1 MSRYGRTGQLVR
13 LNLRRDRFRILMWIL
28 ILAALMASVAWKFEG
43 IYGTPTEINAI
54 KGTLASPG
62 IVAMF
67 GAFSFS
73 GKVTTA
79 EIFANEMLLFMGLIQ
94 VVMNLALSVHATRA
108 EEDLGITELVR
119 AHAVGTLAPLSA
131 AAIELVLVNGL
142 LGLLY
147 GAGLTAANM
156 PGATTQGN
164 WLIGIGLAAA
174 GLLFGMLGLL
184 TAQVADHSS
193 SATGLAYT
201 LFGLSYLA
209 RMVTDVQHPKL
220 TWWSPLGWV
229 EKLAPY
235 NQQPAWLPVW
245 LSLGLALIFLAI
257 AFWANNHRDLGA
269 GAITTRPGR
278 KQASI
283 FLRGPVS
290 LIWRRQRNVLI
301 GWLVGII
308 IFGTAYG
315 TVFNTIGDILKTNPT
330 MQQVFGATMVHEA
343 NHSILVSFT
352 ALLAVVM
359 AAVSVIPGMQ
369 LILKLHTDETRGWLE
384 ALYARPL
391 SRTRLL
397 FSYVGTAFI
406 TSTLAY
412 IGGLAGIVVMG
423 DASLTHVKDGIS
435 ASEFWQAV
443 AAQLPEIW
451 VFLALSVLLVGCW
464 PRMKSLSWAYLALGF
479 VSVYMGSLLKLPG
492 WVKNLTPA
500 GWMPRVPIHDV
511 NWATFSWMVALALVL
526 VLIGWLGYR
535 RRDLHM
541 S

>member
-131 AAIELVLVNGL
+131 AAIELILVNGL

-164 WLIGIGLAAA
+164 WLIGIGLAAT

-235 NQQPAWLPVW
+235 NNPTWRPVW
-245 LSLGLALIFLAI
+245 LSLGLAFILLAI
-257 AFWANNHRDLGA
+257 AFWANSHRDLGA

-278 KQASI
+278 KQASV
-283 FLRGPVS
+283 FLRGPIS

-308 IFGTAYG
+308 IFGVAYG

-369 LILKLHTDETRGWLE
+369 LILKLHADETRGWLE

-397 FSYVGTAFI
+397 FSYVGTAFV

-412 IGGLAGIVVMG
+412 MGGLAGIVVMG
-423 DASLTHVKDGIS
+423 DASLTHIKDGIS

-464 PRMKSLSWAYLALGF
+464 PRLKSLSWAYLALGF

-511 NWATFSWMVALALVL
+511 NWTTFSWMIGLALVL
-526 VLIGWLGYR
+526 VLIGWFGYQ

>member
-164 WLIGIGLAAA
+164 WLIGIGLAAT
-174 GLLFGMLGLL
+174 GLLFGMLGLI

-235 NQQPAWLPVW
+235 NDPTWQPVW
-245 LSLGLALIFLAI
+245 LSLGLAFILLAI
-257 AFWANNHRDLGA
+257 AFWANSHRDLGA

-278 KQASI
+278 KQASV
-283 FLRGPVS
+283 FLRGPIS

-308 IFGTAYG
+308 IFGAAYG

-397 FSYVGTAFI
+397 FSYVGTAFV

-412 IGGLAGIVVMG
+412 MGGLAGIVVMG
-423 DASLTHVKDGIS
+423 DASLTHIKDGIS

-464 PRMKSLSWAYLALGF
+464 PRLKSLSWAYLALGF

-511 NWATFSWMVALALVL
+511 NWTTFSWMIGLALALVL
-526 VLIGWLGYR
+526 IGWFGYR

>member
-164 WLIGIGLAAA
+164 WLIGIGLAAT
-174 GLLFGMLGLL
+174 GLLFGMLGLI

-235 NQQPAWLPVW
+235 NDPTWQPVW
-245 LSLGLALIFLAI
+245 LSLGLAFILLAI
-257 AFWANNHRDLGA
+257 AFWANSHRDLGA

-278 KQASI
+278 KQASV
-283 FLRGPVS
+283 FLRGPIS
-290 LIWRRQRNVLI
+290 LIWRRQRNVLV

-308 IFGTAYG
+308 IFGAAYG

-397 FSYVGTAFI
+397 FSYVGTAFV

-412 IGGLAGIVVMG
+412 MGGLAGIVVMG
-423 DASLTHVKDGIS
+423 DASLTHIKDGIS

-464 PRMKSLSWAYLALGF
+464 PRLKSLSWAYLALGF

-511 NWATFSWMVALALVL
+511 NWTTFSWMIGLALALVL
-526 VLIGWLGYR
+526 IGWFGYR

>member
-156 PGATTQGN
+156 PGATIQGN

-209 RMVTDVQHPKL
+209 QMVTDVQHPKL

-235 NQQPAWLPVW
+235 NNPTWLPVW
-245 LSLGLALIFLAI
+245 LSLGLALILLAI
-257 AFWANNHRDLGA
+257 AFWANSHRDLGV

-278 KQASI
+278 KQASV
-283 FLRGPVS
+283 FLRGPIS

-308 IFGTAYG
+308 IFGAAYG

-359 AAVSVIPGMQ
+359 AAVAVIPGMQ

-397 FSYVGTAFI
+397 FSYVGTAFV

-435 ASEFWQAV
+435 ASEFWQAA

-464 PRMKSLSWAYLALGF
+464 PRLKSLSWAYLALGF

-511 NWATFSWMVALALVL
+511 NWTTFSWMVSLALVL
-526 VLIGWLGYR
+526 ILIGWMGYR

>member
-28 ILAALMASVAWKFEG
+28 ILAALMTSVAWKFEG

-164 WLIGIGLAAA
+164 WLIGIGLAAT
-174 GLLFGMLGLL
+174 GLLFGMLGLI

-235 NQQPAWLPVW
+235 NDPTWQPVW
-245 LSLGLALIFLAI
+245 LSLGLAFILLAI
-257 AFWANNHRDLGA
+257 AFWANSHRDLGA

-278 KQASI
+278 KQASV
-283 FLRGPVS
+283 FLRGPIS

-308 IFGTAYG
+308 IFGAAYG

-397 FSYVGTAFI
+397 FSYVGTAFV

-412 IGGLAGIVVMG
+412 MGGLAGIVVMG
-423 DASLTHVKDGIS
+423 DASLTHIKDGIS

-464 PRMKSLSWAYLALGF
+464 PRLKSLSWAYLALGF

-511 NWATFSWMVALALVL
+511 NWTTFSWMIGLALALVL
-526 VLIGWLGYR
+526 IGWFGYR

>member
-164 WLIGIGLAAA
+164 WLIGIGLAAT

-235 NQQPAWLPVW
+235 NDPTWQPVW
-245 LSLGLALIFLAI
+245 LSLGLAFILLAI
-257 AFWANNHRDLGA
+257 AFWANSHRDLGA
-269 GAITTRPGR
+269 GAITTRPGH
-278 KQASI
+278 KQASV
-283 FLRGPVS
+283 FLRGPIS

-308 IFGTAYG
+308 IFGAAYG

-369 LILKLHTDETRGWLE
+369 LILKLHADETRGWLE

-397 FSYVGTAFI
+397 FSYVGTAFV

-412 IGGLAGIVVMG
+412 MGGLAGIVVMG
-423 DASLTHVKDGIS
+423 DANLTHIKDGIS

-464 PRMKSLSWAYLALGF
+464 PRLKSLSWAYLALGF

-511 NWATFSWMVALALVL
+511 NWTTFSWMIGLALALVL
-526 VLIGWLGYR
+526 IGWFGYR